1 MLTRRSMERQAHYV
15 DLEAQPQTGPEQA
28 DLRHLVASD
37 SAAEPAATTIAPTAT
52 AQSTA
57 AQPSPALNPTAKASS
72 TATSAQE
79 PKSKSNTKGSKE
91 ASAATPTTPPA
102 PSIQD
107 TSTRILQQV
116 FSSLPAWLP
125 CNSSQLQ
132 RLEYSLLVL
141 QVSSGSKLPW
151 KA

>member
-1 MLTRRSMERQAHYV
+1 MLVLTRRSMERQAHYV

-28 DLRHLVASD
+28 DLRHLVPSD
-37 SAAEPAATTIAPTAT
+37 SAAEPAATTIASTAT

-79 PKSKSNTKGSKE
+79 PKSKSNKKGSKE
-91 ASAATPTTPPA
+91 ASTATPTTPPA

-132 RLEYSLLVL
+132 RLVY
-141 QVSSGSKLPW
+141 
-151 KA
+151 